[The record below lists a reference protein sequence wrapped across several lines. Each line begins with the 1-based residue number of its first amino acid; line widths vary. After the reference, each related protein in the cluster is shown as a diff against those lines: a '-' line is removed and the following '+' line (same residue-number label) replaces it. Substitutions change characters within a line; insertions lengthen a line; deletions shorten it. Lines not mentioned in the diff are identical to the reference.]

1 MHVILCCTCVS
12 TCVISGQMTPAEDS
26 VQKNEGGN
34 NVKNTRELKI
44 KNGII
49 DYKKQMVQEKKK
61 RDTIE

>member
-1 MHVILCCTCVS
+1 
-12 TCVISGQMTPAEDS
+12 MTPAEDS
-26 VQKNEGGN
+26 VQKNERGN